1 MTVAELYKQVAQLG
15 FEDSLE
21 DDDRFYF
28 AANRALLQVNEV
40 RPAISYYLINHKP
53 LKNLLTD
60 STFDPVEKDDDLLY
74 SAEGAKSYYF
84 EADGNGV
91 VYIEKHTDDGW
102 SMIDMV
108 QLESARQFVAYRGF
122 IKEAGEFVGGLVRLR
137 FTGEFLYTVKN
148 VALYGYSRIRTVY
161 ALRYKQTHDRFS
173 CVVLPSDKRGGGQY
187 NSQSGVWY

>member
-28 AANRALLQVNEV
+28 AANRALLQVNEI

-53 LKNLLTD
+53 LKNLLSD
-60 STFDPVEKDDDLLY
+60 SLFSPVEKDDELLY

-91 VYIEKHTDDGW
+91 VYVEKYNDDGW
-102 SMIDMV
+102 VIIDSV
-108 QLESARQFVAYRGF
+108 QLESAHAFIAYRGF
-122 IKEAGEFVGGLVRLR
+122 IKEAGEFVAV
-137 FTGEFLYTVKN
+137 
-148 VALYGYSRIRTVY
+148 
-161 ALRYKQTHDRFS
+161 
-173 CVVLPSDKRGGGQY
+173 
-187 NSQSGVWY
+187 